1 MIGKFARHIL
11 IVIAA
16 LAMVSCMKETIV
28 TRDAITFAP
37 VAEKST
43 KTIIDGTT
51 YPDGKSFVV
60 SAYHNGTDT
69 YFSDLE
75 AAYSITQDGT
85 KLWETSTA
93 EYWPLGGSLKFN
105 AYSPASVSDITDITI
120 DSDGISVT
128 DYTIQTT
135 DQMTTDLCYASAT
148 VPDCANHPE
157 SVPLVFS
164 HALSQVVFR
173 VKAAAYYTNTTISLT
188 SLSLSGICSVGDFS
202 SGSWSNWETPYT
214 YTLSSA
220 TTPLTYD
227 GEHEPET
234 IVICSYLFVPQE
246 IPADANINVGYSITQ
261 TISGDDYSL
270 ANPPVSIALRNTV
283 TEWQPGKKYVYTLN
297 IGLNN
302 LINFTASAAN
312 WGDPIE
318 GSFVVE

>member
-1 MIGKFARHIL
+1 MRIRSFILGMTMLALFAS
-11 IVIAA
+11 A
-16 LAMVSCMKETIV
+16 CTKGDWQK
-28 TRDAITFAP
+28 DAISFTP
-37 VAEKST
+37 VASKPT
-43 KTIIDGTT
+43 KAIISGTT
-51 YPDGKSFVV
+51 YPTGESFKV
-60 SAYHNGTDT
+60 SAFHNGT
-69 YFSDLE
+69 
-75 AAYSITQDGT
+75 AAYFEGLTASRISDN
-85 KLWETSTA
+85 LWETSSTQ
-93 EYWPLGGSLKFN
+93 YWPLGGSLTFN
-105 AYSPASVSDITDITI
+105 AYSPASANATISASGVSV
-120 DSDGISVT
+120 SG
-128 DYTIQTT
+128 YTIQNTT
-135 DQMTTDLCYASAT
+135 QMETDFCYASAT
-148 VPDCANHPE
+148 VANCDSHPNA
-157 SVPLVFS
+157 VPLAFS

-173 VKAAAYYTNTTISLT
+173 VKAAGYYSTNTTTVSLAMT

-202 SGSWSNWETPYT
+202 SGSWSNLKTPYT

-261 TISGDDYSL
+261 TISGVDYSL

>member
-1 MIGKFARHIL
+1 MRSRSFILGLTVLALFAS
-11 IVIAA
+11 A
-16 LAMVSCMKETIV
+16 CTKGDWQK
-28 TRDAITFAP
+28 DAISFAP
-37 VAEKST
+37 VASKPT
-43 KTIIDGTT
+43 KAIISGTT
-51 YPDGKSFVV
+51 YPTGESFKV
-60 SAYHNGTDT
+60 SAFHNGT
-69 YFSDLE
+69 
-75 AAYSITQDGT
+75 AAYFEGLKASRISDN
-85 KLWETSTA
+85 LWETSSTQ
-93 EYWPLGGSLKFN
+93 YWPLGGSLTFN
-105 AYSPASVSDITDITI
+105 AYSPASANATISASGVSV
-120 DSDGISVT
+120 SG
-128 DYTIQTT
+128 YTIQNTT
-135 DQMTTDLCYASAT
+135 QMETDFCYASAT
-148 VPDCANHPE
+148 VANCDNHPNA
-157 SVPLVFS
+157 VPLAFS

-173 VKAAAYYTNTTISLT
+173 VKAAGYYSTNTTTVSLAMT

-202 SGSWSNWETPYT
+202 SGSWSNWATPYT
-214 YTLSSA
+214 YTLSNA
-220 TTPLTYD
+220 ITPLTYD

-261 TISGDDYSL
+261 TISGVDYSL

>member
-1 MIGKFARHIL
+1 MRSRSFIL
-11 IVIAA
+11 GLTMLA
-16 LAMVSCMKETIV
+16 LLASACTKGDWQ
-28 TRDAITFAP
+28 RDAISFAP
-37 VAEKST
+37 VASKPT
-43 KTIIDGTT
+43 KAIISGTT
-51 YPDGKSFVV
+51 YPTGESFKV
-60 SAYHNGTDT
+60 SAFHNGT
-69 YFSDLE
+69 
-75 AAYSITQDGT
+75 AAYFEGLTASRISDN
-85 KLWETSTA
+85 LWETSSTQ
-93 EYWPLGGSLKFN
+93 YWPLGGSLTFN
-105 AYSPASVSDITDITI
+105 AYSPDSASATISASGVSVS
-120 DSDGISVT
+120 G
-128 DYTIQTT
+128 YTIQNTT
-135 DQMTTDLCYASAT
+135 QMETDFCYASAT
-148 VPDCANHPE
+148 VANCDSHPNA
-157 SVPLVFS
+157 VPLAFS

-173 VKAAAYYTNTTISLT
+173 VKAAGYYSTNTTTVSLAMT

-202 SGSWSNWETPYT
+202 SGSWSNWATPYT

-220 TTPLTYD
+220 ATPLTYD

>member
-1 MIGKFARHIL
+1 MRSRSFILGLTVLALFAS
-11 IVIAA
+11 A
-16 LAMVSCMKETIV
+16 CTKGDWQK
-28 TRDAITFAP
+28 DAISFAP
-37 VAEKST
+37 VASKPT
-43 KTIIDGTT
+43 KAIISGTT
-51 YPDGKSFVV
+51 YPTGESFKV
-60 SAYHNGTDT
+60 SAFHNGT
-69 YFSDLE
+69 
-75 AAYSITQDGT
+75 AAYFEGLTASRISDN
-85 KLWETSTA
+85 LWETSSTQ
-93 EYWPLGGSLKFN
+93 YWPLGGSLTFN
-105 AYSPASVSDITDITI
+105 AYSPASANATISASGVSV
-120 DSDGISVT
+120 SG
-128 DYTIQTT
+128 YTIQNTT
-135 DQMTTDLCYASAT
+135 QMETDFCYASAT
-148 VPDCANHPE
+148 VANCDSHPNA
-157 SVPLVFS
+157 VPLAFS

-173 VKAAAYYTNTTISLT
+173 VKAAGYYSTNTTTVSLAMT

-202 SGSWSNWETPYT
+202 SGSWSNWATPYT
-214 YTLSSA
+214 YTLSNA
-220 TTPLTYD
+220 ITPLTYD

-261 TISGDDYSL
+261 TISGVDYSL

>member
-1 MIGKFARHIL
+1 MRSRSFILGLTMLALFAS
-11 IVIAA
+11 A
-16 LAMVSCMKETIV
+16 CTKGDWQK
-28 TRDAITFAP
+28 DAISFAP
-37 VAEKST
+37 VASKPT
-43 KTIIDGTT
+43 KAIISGTT
-51 YPDGKSFVV
+51 YPTGESFKV
-60 SAYHNGTDT
+60 SAFHNGT
-69 YFSDLE
+69 
-75 AAYSITQDGT
+75 AAYFEGLTASRISDN
-85 KLWETSTA
+85 LWETSSTQ
-93 EYWPLGGSLKFN
+93 YWPLGGSLTFN
-105 AYSPASVSDITDITI
+105 AYSPASANATISASGVSV
-120 DSDGISVT
+120 SG
-128 DYTIQTT
+128 YTIQNTT
-135 DQMTTDLCYASAT
+135 QMETDFCYASAT
-148 VPDCANHPE
+148 VANCDSHPNA
-157 SVPLVFS
+157 VPLAFS

-173 VKAAAYYTNTTISLT
+173 VKAAGYYSTNTTTVSLAMT

-202 SGSWSNWETPYT
+202 SGSWSNWATPYT